1 MGLLTNLLNSKIAVL
16 YVSLLPQFVDPEH
29 GAVLAQFLAL
39 GLTQITVSLAV
50 SACIVL
56 SAGSLA
62 LMLARRPVWS
72 KLQRWSMASVLG
84 LLAVR
89 LATERERP

>member
-16 YVSLLPQFVDPEH
+16 YVSLLPQFVDPER